1 MCGRGF
7 TLVALVGESLAGTLI
22 TTEAVQVLGGYGF
35 TGDFLDSG

>member
-7 TLVALVGESLAGTLI
+7 TLVGLVGEWDALI
-22 TTEAVQVLGGYGF
+22 NTEAVQLLGGYGF